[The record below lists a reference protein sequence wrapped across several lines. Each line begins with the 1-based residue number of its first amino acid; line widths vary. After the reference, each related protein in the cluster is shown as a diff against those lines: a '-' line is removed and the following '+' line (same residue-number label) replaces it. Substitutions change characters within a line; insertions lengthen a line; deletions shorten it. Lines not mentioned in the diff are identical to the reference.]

1 LEIHARNI
9 AKIPKMATDAINYDR
24 GNIMNMSNRL
34 HNLAS
39 VSTGT
44 ARAVYESAY
53 AAYHAIF
60 EGEEDGE
67 LAELNEL
74 GNEIGGDLGGE
85 NGGMPTDNGGM
96 PTDDGSMP
104 PEDGGNAPDD
114 GGMPPEDGGAP
125 EDGGDTPEEP
135 ADEEEPKNVN
145 AQPQAASIN
154 ADALIAELTK
164 LKYPEKI
171 REVGQQMKQTAGGK
185 APTAQDMVK
194 PVAAAISKYMSKKG
208 YAAMQKED
216 ALRVVKTIIMAATD
230 VGKKAEEAKS
240 KTADAEQPQ
249 GEQ

>member
-1 LEIHARNI
+1 
-9 AKIPKMATDAINYDR
+9 
-24 GNIMNMSNRL
+24 MNMSNRL

-60 EGEEDGE
+60 EGEDDGE
-67 LAELNEL
+67 LSELNEL
-74 GNEIGGDLGGE
+74 GNEIGDDLGGE
-85 NGGMPTDNGGM
+85 
-96 PTDDGSMP
+96 
-104 PEDGGNAPDD
+104 D
-114 GGMPPEDGGAP
+114 GGMPPEDGGDAP
-125 EDGGDTPEEP
+125 ESEQPPEDEQST
-135 ADEEEPKNVN
+135 DEEAPKNVN

-194 PVAAAISKYMSKKG
+194 PVASAISKYMSKKG

-240 KTADAEQPQ
+240 KNADAEQPQ

>member
-1 LEIHARNI
+1 
-9 AKIPKMATDAINYDR
+9 
-24 GNIMNMSNRL
+24 MNMSTRL

-53 AAYHAIF
+53 AAFHAIF

-67 LAELNEL
+67 LAELNDL
-74 GNEIGGDLGGE
+74 GNEIGDDLGG
-85 NGGMPTDNGGM
+85 
-96 PTDDGSMP
+96 
-104 PEDGGNAPDD
+104 APAEG
-114 GGMPPEDGGAP
+114 GGMPPEDSGASGEGSGMPP
-125 EDGGDTPEEP
+125 EDSGASGEGSGMPPEDSGDAP
-135 ADEEEPKNVN
+135 ADEEASKKVN
-145 AQPQAASIN
+145 TQPQAASIN
-154 ADALIAELTK
+154 ADALIAELAK

-240 KTADAEQPQ
+240 KNSDAEQPQ

>member
-1 LEIHARNI
+1 
-9 AKIPKMATDAINYDR
+9 
-24 GNIMNMSNRL
+24 MNMSTRL

-53 AAYHAIF
+53 AAFHAIF

-67 LAELNEL
+67 LAELNDL
-74 GNEIGGDLGGE
+74 GNEIGDDLG
-85 NGGMPTDNGGM
+85 DA
-96 PTDDGSMP
+96 S
-104 PEDGGNAPDD
+104 PEGAPAEG
-114 GGMPPEDGGAP
+114 GGMPPEDSGKSGEGSGMPP
-125 EDGGDTPEEP
+125 EDSGDAP
-135 ADEEEPKNVN
+135 ADEEASKKVN

-154 ADALIAELTK
+154 ADALIAELAK

-240 KTADAEQPQ
+240 KNSDAEQPQ

>member
-1 LEIHARNI
+1 
-9 AKIPKMATDAINYDR
+9 
-24 GNIMNMSNRL
+24 MNMSTRL

-53 AAYHAIF
+53 SAFHAIF

-74 GNEIGGDLGGE
+74 GSEIGDDLGGVSDGTQGDAPTE
-85 NGGMPTDNGGM
+85 GGEGGE
-96 PTDDGSMP
+96 G
-104 PEDGGNAPDD
+104 
-114 GGMPPEDGGAP
+114 GGMPPEDGSDA
-125 EDGGDTPEEP
+125 PEEP
-135 ADEEEPKNVN
+135 DPETEQPPTDEPSADEEAPKNVN

-230 VGKKAEEAKS
+230 VGKKAEETKS
-240 KTADAEQPQ
+240 KNADAEQPQ

>member
-1 LEIHARNI
+1 
-9 AKIPKMATDAINYDR
+9 
-24 GNIMNMSNRL
+24 MNMSTRL

-53 AAYHAIF
+53 AAFHAIF

-67 LAELNEL
+67 LAELNDL
-74 GNEIGGDLGGE
+74 GNEIGDDLGG
-85 NGGMPTDNGGM
+85 
-96 PTDDGSMP
+96 
-104 PEDGGNAPDD
+104 APAEG
-114 GGMPPEDGGAP
+114 GGMPPEDS
-125 EDGGDTPEEP
+125 GDAP
-135 ADEEEPKNVN
+135 ADEEASKKVN

-154 ADALIAELTK
+154 ADALIAELAK

-240 KTADAEQPQ
+240 KNSDAEQPQ

>member
-1 LEIHARNI
+1 
-9 AKIPKMATDAINYDR
+9 
-24 GNIMNMSNRL
+24 MNMSDRL

-53 AAYHAIF
+53 AAFHAIF

-67 LAELNEL
+67 LAELNDL
-74 GNEIGGDLGGE
+74 GNEIGDDLGGE
-85 NGGMPTDNGGM
+85 SEETPEDAPAEGGEGGEGGDMSPEAGGDAAEEPAPESEQPPTD
-96 PTDDGSMP
+96 
-104 PEDGGNAPDD
+104 EQ
-114 GGMPPEDGGAP
+114 
-125 EDGGDTPEEP
+125 P
-135 ADEEEPKNVN
+135 ADEEAPKNVN

-240 KTADAEQPQ
+240 KNSDAEQPQ

>member
-1 LEIHARNI
+1 
-9 AKIPKMATDAINYDR
+9 
-24 GNIMNMSNRL
+24 MNMSTHL

-53 AAYHAIF
+53 AAFHAIF

-74 GNEIGGDLGGE
+74 GNEIGDDLGGE
-85 NGGMPTDNGGM
+85 SEET
-96 PTDDGSMP
+96 
-104 PEDGGNAPDD
+104 PE
-114 GGMPPEDGGAP
+114 GAP
-125 EDGGDTPEEP
+125 EEGGEGGEGGDMSPEAGGDAAEEPAPESEQPPTDEQP
-135 ADEEEPKNVN
+135 ADEEAPKNVN

-230 VGKKAEEAKS
+230 VSKKAEEAKS
-240 KTADAEQPQ
+240 KNADAEQPQ

>member
-1 LEIHARNI
+1 
-9 AKIPKMATDAINYDR
+9 
-24 GNIMNMSNRL
+24 MNMSNRL

-85 NGGMPTDNGGM
+85 DSGMP
-96 PTDDGSMP
+96 
-104 PEDGGNAPDD
+104 PDD
-114 GGMPPEDGGAP
+114 GGMPPEDGGMPPDDGSMPP
-125 EDGGDTPEEP
+125 EDGGDAPEEP
-135 ADEEEPKNVN
+135 EQPPEDEPSADEEAPKNVN

-216 ALRVVKTIIMAATD
+216 ALRVVKTIIMAATN

-240 KTADAEQPQ
+240 KNADAEQPQ

>member
-1 LEIHARNI
+1 
-9 AKIPKMATDAINYDR
+9 
-24 GNIMNMSNRL
+24 MNMSTHL

-53 AAYHAIF
+53 AAFHAIF

-67 LAELNEL
+67 LAELNDL
-74 GNEIGGDLGGE
+74 GSEIGDDLGGE
-85 NGGMPTDNGGM
+85 SEETPEGAPAEGGEGGEGGDMSPEAGGDAAEEPAPESEQPPTD
-96 PTDDGSMP
+96 
-104 PEDGGNAPDD
+104 EQ
-114 GGMPPEDGGAP
+114 
-125 EDGGDTPEEP
+125 P
-135 ADEEEPKNVN
+135 ADEEAPKNVN

-240 KTADAEQPQ
+240 KNADAEQPQ

>member
-1 LEIHARNI
+1 
-9 AKIPKMATDAINYDR
+9 
-24 GNIMNMSNRL
+24 MNMSNRL

-74 GNEIGGDLGGE
+74 GNEIGGGLGDE
-85 NGGMPTDNGGM
+85 GGG
-96 PTDDGSMP
+96 MP
-104 PEDGGNAPDD
+104 PEDGSIPTED
-114 GGMPPEDGGAP
+114 GGMPPEDSGMPPEDGGMLP
-125 EDGGDTPEEP
+125 EDGGDAPEEP
-135 ADEEEPKNVN
+135 ASEPEQPPEGEPPADEEAPKNVN

-216 ALRVVKTIIMAATD
+216 ALRVVKTIIMAATN

-240 KTADAEQPQ
+240 KNADAEQPQ

>member
-1 LEIHARNI
+1 
-9 AKIPKMATDAINYDR
+9 
-24 GNIMNMSNRL
+24 MNMSNRL

-74 GNEIGGDLGGE
+74 GNEIGGDLGDEG
-85 NGGMPTDNGGM
+85 GGMPSDDGGM
-96 PTDDGSMP
+96 PSEDSGMP
-104 PEDGGNAPDD
+104 PED
-114 GGMPPEDGGAP
+114 GGMPPEDGG
-125 EDGGDTPEEP
+125 DVPEEP
-135 ADEEEPKNVN
+135 APESEQPPEDESPTDEEEPENVN

-240 KTADAEQPQ
+240 KNADAEQPQ

>member
-1 LEIHARNI
+1 
-9 AKIPKMATDAINYDR
+9 
-24 GNIMNMSNRL
+24 
-34 HNLAS
+34 
-39 VSTGT
+39 
-44 ARAVYESAY
+44 
-53 AAYHAIF
+53 
-60 EGEEDGE
+60 
-67 LAELNEL
+67 
-74 GNEIGGDLGGE
+74 
-85 NGGMPTDNGGM
+85 
-96 PTDDGSMP
+96 
-104 PEDGGNAPDD
+104 
-114 GGMPPEDGGAP
+114 MPPEDGGAP

>member
-1 LEIHARNI
+1 
-9 AKIPKMATDAINYDR
+9 
-24 GNIMNMSNRL
+24 MNMSTRL

-53 AAYHAIF
+53 AAFHAIF

-67 LAELNEL
+67 LAELNDL
-74 GNEIGGDLGGE
+74 GNEIGDDLGGASPE
-85 NGGMPTDNGGM
+85 GAPAEGGGMPPGDSGEGGE
-96 PTDDGSMP
+96 GS
-104 PEDGGNAPDD
+104 
-114 GGMPPEDGGAP
+114 GMPPEDSGESGEGNGMPP
-125 EDGGDTPEEP
+125 EDSGDAP
-135 ADEEEPKNVN
+135 ADEEAAKNVN

-240 KTADAEQPQ
+240 KISDAEQPQ

>member
-1 LEIHARNI
+1 
-9 AKIPKMATDAINYDR
+9 
-24 GNIMNMSNRL
+24 MNMSNRL

-67 LAELNEL
+67 LAELNDL
-74 GNEIGGDLGGE
+74 GNEIGDDLGGE
-85 NGGMPTDNGGM
+85 GGGMP
-96 PTDDGSMP
+96 PDDGSMP
-104 PEDGGNAPDD
+104 PEDGGDAPED
-114 GGMPPEDGGAP
+114 GGMPPEDGGDAP
-125 EDGGDTPEEP
+125 ESEQPPEDEP
-135 ADEEEPKNVN
+135 SADEEAPKNVN

-216 ALRVVKTIIMAATD
+216 ALRVVKTIIMAATN

>member
-1 LEIHARNI
+1 
-9 AKIPKMATDAINYDR
+9 
-24 GNIMNMSNRL
+24 MNMSNRL